1 MHQLNLSDIQSSNNF
16 QGKTQQETICIKDLG
31 VHYTLGNRRDSLK
44 SRILDL
50 MQKRKSIKEHVWALR
65 DINLTCFS
73 GEIIGI
79 IGANGAGKTTLCRV
93 LSGLIKPDLGNVKID
108 GMVSAL
114 FSLGT
119 GFRKDLSGRENI
131 LLNGMMMGFSMR
143 QVEEITRKIIDFSEL
158 DDFIDQPLKYFSSG
172 MRARLGFSIAS
183 MMEPEIL
190 VLDEALSTGDLKFS
204 EKAGKKLNEL
214 IGKSRLVIIVTHKM
228 GFVKKFCTRAI
239 WMNKGNIKADGPPAE
254 ITQKYLASSVPKSH
268 PKRMIKL
275 NKTNSFLG
283 TREMILVDSVGVKF
297 SLKGKKQGLMNKG
310 LGAAHEKM
318 DKKNS
323 IWALKDVSFSIKE
336 GEVVGIIGPNAAGKT
351 TLCRALCG
359 ILKPDLGKANIYG
372 RVTALLT
379 YQAGFKFDL
388 SGKDNIY
395 LNGLML
401 GLTKSEVNDLFSDIV
416 EFSEIKKSYISQPVK
431 YYSKG
436 MRARLGFSIASMVK
450 PDVFILDEAL
460 NAGDVSFYE
469 KASAKIQE
477 LIKDAKAT
485 IIVTHN
491 TKFIDKVCT
500 RAVLLDKGRILFD
513 GSPKEAV
520 TMYQGFV

>member
-1 MHQLNLSDIQSSNNF
+1 MHQLNISDIRSPKNLQD
-16 QGKTQQETICIKDLG
+16 KTQQEIIRIQDLG
-31 VHYTLGNRRDSLK
+31 VQYTLGNSRDGLK
-44 SRILDL
+44 SRILDF
-50 MQKRKSIKEHVWALR
+50 MQKRKSIKEHIWALR
-65 DINLTCFS
+65 DVDLTCFS

-119 GFRKDLSGRENI
+119 GFRQDLSGRENI
-131 LLNGMMMGFSMR
+131 LLNGMMLGFSMQ
-143 QVEEITRKIIDFSEL
+143 QVEGIIRKIIDFSEL
-158 DDFIDQPLKYFSSG
+158 GDFIDQPLKYFSSG
-172 MRARLGFSIAS
+172 MKARLGFSIAS

-204 EKAGKKLNEL
+204 EKAGEKLKEL
-214 IGKSRLVIIVTHKM
+214 IGKARLVIIVTHKI

-239 WMNKGNIKADGPPAE
+239 WMDKGSIKADGRPE
-254 ITQKYLASSVPKSH
+254 DIVQKYLASSERKSR

-275 NKTNSFLG
+275 TKTNSFTG
-283 TREMILVDSVGVKF
+283 TKEMVSVDNVGVKF
-297 SLKGKKQGLMNKG
+297 SLKGKTPGSINKG
-310 LGAAHEKM
+310 AGAAHEKG
-318 DKKNS
+318 DKKNI

-372 RVTALLT
+372 RVTALLS

-401 GLTKSEVNDLFSDIV
+401 GLTKNEVRNLFSDIV
-416 EFSEIKKSYISQPVK
+416 EFSEIKKNYISQPVK

-436 MRARLGFSIASMVK
+436 MRARLGFSIASMIK

-477 LIKDAKAT
+477 LIEDAKAT

-491 TKFIDKVCT
+491 TKFIEKVCT
-500 RAVLLDKGRILFD
+500 RAVLLNKGQILFD

-520 TMYQGFV
+520 AMYQSSV